1 MNLLIIGSGAREHSF
16 AWKIF
21 NSKHDITIFVT
32 NPNAGISK
40 ISFCLDVD
48 INDFVSVKKSIITHS
63 IDIVLIGP
71 EIPLINGISD
81 FIQNDPTLQNVCVI
95 GPSQKGSMLEG
106 SKEFA
111 KNFMAKY
118 NIPTASYK
126 SFNKSTF
133 DQAVRFINKNTPP
146 YVLKADGPAA
156 GKGVIIVN
164 DPHEAVKNLDA
175 MLLNSKFG
183 KSSEKVVIEE
193 FLKGIEMSCFVLFD
207 GKNYKI
213 LPYAKDYKRI
223 GEGDTGLNT
232 GGMGSISP
240 VDFLDE
246 NIKNKIK
253 EQIIE
258 PTIHGLISEKIDY
271 VGFIFIGLINV
282 EGQPKVI
289 EYNVRMGDPETQVV
303 LPRIKNDFVDIL
315 KACCNQTLDKINL
328 EFYSDYLVNVVLA
341 SKGYPQRYQKGYEIT
356 GLSDV
361 RDSIVFHAGTVLEN
375 DKVLSNGGRVLSIV
389 SKGKTMDEALNKSYE
404 NIDKIN
410 FSGKTYRRDI
420 GFDL

>member
-1 MNLLIIGSGAREHSF
+1 MNILIIGNGAREHAF
-16 AWKIF
+16 AWSISRSNHDVNIFTTNSNAGLSSISTSLSVDLSDF
-21 NSKHDITIFVT
+21 NSLK
-32 NPNAGISK
+32 K
-40 ISFCLDVD
+40 IIVD
-48 INDFVSVKKSIITHS
+48 KN
-63 IDIVLIGP
+63 IVMVLVGP
-71 EIPLINGISD
+71 EIPLIDGIADS
-81 FIQNDPTLQNVCVI
+81 ILNDQTLNHVKVI
-95 GPSQKGSMLEG
+95 GPTKKGALLEG

-111 KNFMAKY
+111 KEFMNKY
-118 NIPTASYK
+118 KIPTASYS
-126 SFNKSTF
+126 SFDASNINEAIS
-133 DQAVRFINKNTPP
+133 FIKMNNPP

-156 GKGVIIVN
+156 GKGVIIVDN
-164 DPHEAVKNLDA
+164 ADEAIKNLED

-193 FLKGIEMSCFVLFD
+193 FLDGIEMSCFVLFD

-213 LPYAKDYKRI
+213 LPYAKDYKKI
-223 GEGDTGLNT
+223 HEGDKGLNT
-232 GGMGSISP
+232 GGMGSVSP
-240 VDFLDE
+240 VSFLD
-246 NIKNKIK
+246 NKLKNRIKS
-253 EQIIE
+253 EVIE
-258 PTIHGLISEKIDY
+258 PTIYGLLNEAINY

-282 EGQPKVI
+282 NGQPKVI

-315 KACCNQTLDKINL
+315 TACCNQTLDKINL
-328 EFYSDYLVNVVLA
+328 EFDSQYLVNVVLA
-341 SKGYPQRYQKGYEIT
+341 SKGYPESYQKGYEIT
-356 GLSDV
+356 GLGDV

>member
-21 NSKHDITIFVT
+21 NSKHDIKIFVT

-40 ISFCLDVD
+40 ISLCLDVD
-48 INDFVSVKKSIITHS
+48 INDFVSVKKSIIKYS
-63 IDIVLIGP
+63 IDVVLIGP

-81 FIQNDPTLQNVCVI
+81 FIQNDSTLQNVCVI

-164 DPHEAVKNLDA
+164 DSGEAVKNLEA

-193 FLKGIEMSCFVLFD
+193 FLSGIEMSCFVLFD

-328 EFYSDYLVNVVLA
+328 EFDSQYLVNVVLA
-341 SKGYPQRYQKGYEIT
+341 SKGYPESYQKGYEIT
-356 GLSDV
+356 GLGDV
-361 RDSIVFHAGTVLEN
+361 RDSTVFHAGTVLEN

-389 SKGKTMDEALNKSYE
+389 SKGKTMNEALNKSYE

>member
-1 MNLLIIGSGAREHSF
+1 MNILIIGNGAREHAF
-16 AWKIF
+16 AWSISKSNHDVNIFTTNSNAGLSSISTSLSVDLSDF
-21 NSKHDITIFVT
+21 NSLKKIIVDKH
-32 NPNAGISK
+32 
-40 ISFCLDVD
+40 
-48 INDFVSVKKSIITHS
+48 
-63 IDIVLIGP
+63 IVMVLVGP
-71 EIPLINGISD
+71 EIPLIDGIADS
-81 FIQNDPTLQNVCVI
+81 ILNDQTLNHVKVI
-95 GPSQKGSMLEG
+95 GPTKKGALLEG

-111 KNFMAKY
+111 KEFMNKY
-118 NIPTASYK
+118 KIPTASYS
-126 SFNKSTF
+126 SFDASNINEAIS
-133 DQAVRFINKNTPP
+133 FIKMNNPP

-156 GKGVIIVN
+156 GKGVIIVDN
-164 DPHEAVKNLDA
+164 ADEAIKNLED

-193 FLKGIEMSCFVLFD
+193 FLDGIEMSCFVLLD

-213 LPYAKDYKRI
+213 LPFAKDYKKI
-223 GEGDTGLNT
+223 HEGDKGLNT
-232 GGMGSISP
+232 GGMGSVSP
-240 VDFLDE
+240 VSFLDKKLK
-246 NIKNKIK
+246 NRIKS
-253 EQIIE
+253 EIIE
-258 PTIHGLISEKIDY
+258 PTIHGLLNEEINY

-282 EGQPKVI
+282 NGQPKVI

-315 KACCNQTLDKINL
+315 KACCNQTLDKIDL
-328 EFYSDYLVNVVLA
+328 EIDPQYLVNVVLA
-341 SKGYPQRYQKGYEIT
+341 SKGYPGSYQKGYEIT

-375 DKVLSNGGRVLSIV
+375 DKALSNGGRVLSIV
-389 SKGKTMDEALNKSYE
+389 SKGKTMNEALNKSYE

>member
-21 NSKHDITIFVT
+21 NSKHDIKIFVT

-40 ISFCLDVD
+40 ISFWVDVD
-48 INDFVSVKKSIITHS
+48 INDFVSVKKMIITHS

-81 FIQNDPTLQNVCVI
+81 FIQNEVTFQNVCVI

-126 SFNKSTF
+126 SFTKSTF
-133 DQAVRFINKNTPP
+133 DQAVSFINKNKPP

-164 DPHEAVKNLDA
+164 DPDEAVKNLED

-193 FLKGIEMSCFVLFD
+193 FLSGIEMSCFVLFD

-246 NIKNKIK
+246 NLKTKIK

-282 EGQPKVI
+282 DGQPKVI

-303 LPRIKNDFVDIL
+303 LPRIKNDFMDIL
-315 KACCNQTLDKINL
+315 ISCTNQTLDKVNL
-328 EFYSDYLVNVVLA
+328 ELDSDYYTNIVLA
-341 SKGYPQRYQKGYEIT
+341 SGGYPEDYKKGFEIS
-356 GLSDV
+356 GLNQV
-361 RDSIVFHAGTVLEN
+361 EDSIIFHAGTSLDNNKTVT
-375 DKVLSNGGRVLSIV
+375 NGGRVLSIV
-389 SKGKTMDEALNKSYE
+389 SSGKTMKEALSKSYK

-410 FSGKTYRRDI
+410 FEGKTFRKDI

>member
-1 MNLLIIGSGAREHSF
+1 MNVLIIGSGAREHSF

-21 NSKHDITIFVT
+21 HSKHDIKIFVT

-40 ISFCLDVD
+40 ISFCVDVD
-48 INDFVSVKKSIITHS
+48 INDFVSVKKTIITHS

-81 FIQNDPTLQNVCVI
+81 FIQNEVTLQNVRVI
-95 GPSQKGSMLEG
+95 GPSQRGSMLEG

-111 KNFMAKY
+111 KNFMVKY

-126 SFNKSTF
+126 SFSKSTF

-164 DPHEAVKNLDA
+164 DPDEAVKNLEA

-193 FLKGIEMSCFVLFD
+193 FLSGIEMSCFVLFD

-246 NIKNKIK
+246 NIKTKIK

-282 EGQPKVI
+282 DGQPKVI

-303 LPRIKNDFVDIL
+303 LPRIKNDFMDIL
-315 KACCNQTLDKINL
+315 ISCTNQTLDKVNL
-328 EFYSDYLVNVVLA
+328 EFDSDYYTNIVLA
-341 SKGYPQRYQKGYEIT
+341 SGGYPEDYKKGFEIS
-356 GLSDV
+356 GLNEV
-361 RDSIVFHAGTVLEN
+361 KDSVIFHAGTTLNN
-375 DKVLSNGGRVLSIV
+375 DNIVTSGGRVLSVV
-389 SKGKTMDEALNKSYE
+389 SSGKTMKEALEKSYN

-410 FSGKTYRRDI
+410 FEGKTFRKDI